1 MALKSLGHI
10 SGRLHFLAQNQVTA
24 QAVKQFIPKK
34 IIEEILLYDHKV
46 ICQDVFQK
54 DPRNSAER
62 AKRNPWGYIC
72 PGAISGV
79 KGQYQSVSAQPPNR
93 FTLYINQNHLF
104 LISSLYQD
112 SGFHRHYETLTIHTA
127 PKWPLL

>member
-1 MALKSLGHI
+1 MGGYIFSHKI
-10 SGRLHFLAQNQVTA
+10 RLRPRLL
-24 QAVKQFIPKK
+24 KQFIPKK

-54 DPRNSAER
+54 DPRTIAER

-112 SGFHRHYETLTIHTA
+112 SGFHRHYETLGYGENHYPDIRN
-127 PKWPLL
+127 L